1 MVKVLTSAAA
11 NKLLKSY
18 NEQLQHLY
26 SMECQ
31 RRTYTEVQGIE
42 PVVPEYDYDATRE
55 KINGLCEKIANLKHA
70 INVFNV
76 NTVVGDTEMTIDQ
89 LLIRMAQLN
98 REKSTLDVMRSTEP
112 KSMKNSSVLRGS
124 NQVEYIVANYD
135 PKSVQCH
142 YDKLYQLISDLQ
154 VQLDT
159 VNTTLT
165 FEFDDKE

>member
-26 SMECQ
+26 AIECQ
-31 RRTYTEVQGIE
+31 RRTYTEVQDIE
-42 PVVPEYDYDATRE
+42 PVIPEYDYDATRE
-55 KINGLCEKIANLKHA
+55 KINELCERVANLKHA

-76 NTVVGDTEMTIDQ
+76 TTTVGDTGMTVDQ
-89 LLIRMAQLN
+89 VLIRMAQLN
-98 REKSTLDVMRSTEP
+98 REKSTLDLMRSTEP
-112 KSMKNSSVLRGS
+112 KSIKNNSMLRGS
-124 NQVEYIVANYD
+124 NQVEYTVANYD
-135 PKSVQCH
+135 PKSVQKH
-142 YDKLYQLISDLQ
+142 YDNLYELISDLQ

-159 VNTTLT
+159 VNTTMT